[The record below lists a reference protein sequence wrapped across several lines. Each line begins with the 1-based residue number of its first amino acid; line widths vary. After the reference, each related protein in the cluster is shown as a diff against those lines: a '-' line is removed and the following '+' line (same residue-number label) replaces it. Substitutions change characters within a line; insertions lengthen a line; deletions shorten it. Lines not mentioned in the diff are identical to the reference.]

1 MRKSIIPVVFFLFLS
16 GCTVSEE
23 DTEEFIG
30 VLSTGNMMGYEYTV
44 IKEENHVLSWQIG
57 YKENQL
63 VIQESNSNRE
73 YLDNFMN
80 AVNDGELAFAELII
94 WSVYFLLLIII
105 ALYFYN
111 KNRKILKETSP
122 AFIIF
127 GGISIWLSFNAIMDL
142 INIFK
147 ILNKNY
153 YLLLSL

>member
-1 MRKSIIPVVFFLFLS
+1 MRKSIILVTFFLLLS

-30 VLSTGNMMGYEYTV
+30 VLSTGNVMGYEYTV

-57 YKENQL
+57 YKDNQL
-63 VIQESNSNRE
+63 VIQESKSNQV
-73 YLDNFMN
+73 YLDNFMD
-80 AVNDGELAFAELII
+80 AVHDGERAFAELII

-111 KNRKILKETSP
+111 KNRKILKEASP

-127 GGISIWLSFNAIMDL
+127 GGISIWIVFKAIMDL
-142 INIFK
+142 NSTSK
-147 ILNKNY
+147 ILNASY
-153 YLLLSL
+153 YSLLSL

>member
-1 MRKSIIPVVFFLFLS
+1 M
-16 GCTVSEE
+16 SEE

-80 AVNDGELAFAELII
+80 AVNDGELVFAELII

>member
-1 MRKSIIPVVFFLFLS
+1 MRKSIILIVFFLLLS
-16 GCTVSEE
+16 GCTVDEE
-23 DTEEFIG
+23 DNEEFIG
-30 VLSTGNMMGYEYTV
+30 VLSTGNVMGYEYTV

-57 YKENQL
+57 YKDNQL
-63 VIQESNSNRE
+63 DIRESNSNRGH
-73 YLDNFMN
+73 LDGFMD

-111 KNRKILKETSP
+111 KNRKILKEASP

-142 INIFK
+142 ISIFK
-147 ILNKNY
+147 ILNKTY

>member
-1 MRKSIIPVVFFLFLS
+1 MRKSIILVVFFLFLS

-111 KNRKILKETSP
+111 KNRKILKEASP